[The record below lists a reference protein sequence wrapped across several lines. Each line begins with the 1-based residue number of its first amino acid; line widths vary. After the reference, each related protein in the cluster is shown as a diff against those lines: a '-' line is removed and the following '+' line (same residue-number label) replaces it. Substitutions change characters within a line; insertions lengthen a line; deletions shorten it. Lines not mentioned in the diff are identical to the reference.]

1 MTTTAIKTLEYLLA
15 DFQFEI
21 DRLRK
26 EHQKWLDEQS
36 ANLAKG
42 GISLAYGFEWA
53 DTAIANTVKLEVVET
68 MLAWLDEASLT
79 DYPVAELEA
88 EAARRLKLLATECM
102 KKALEGA
109 RSPCRSTSAMSR
121 LIAELRTEVWA
132 GQISGFSA
140 RLAKWL

>member
-1 MTTTAIKTLEYLLA
+1 MTTTAIKTFEYLLA

-68 MLAWLDEASLT
+68 MLAWINNGSEEIT
-79 DYPVAELEA
+79 EEH
-88 EAARRLKLLATECM
+88 AATRLKLLATECM

-109 RSPCRSTSAMSR
+109 RSPCRSTSDMSR
-121 LIAELRTEVWA
+121 VVETRRTEFWA
-132 GQISGFSA
+132 QQVSGWNS
-140 RLAKWL
+140 RLTKWL